1 MKKLILVANDAPQTG
16 NTSFVRILEQ
26 HYERKGIQTRTLHTD
41 ADAAPDEIAF
51 WDLEEDPSPNRI
63 MKWVDENDVT
73 IIDISSGSST
83 ILSDLFTDHD
93 LYDQLLEFD
102 AELCVAVSANDTDS
116 AIAGTVALGE
126 GFSDNANYLLLRN
139 PYCDESENVGE
150 WAGSY
155 GEKVMSYLG
164 ALEIKVPEFDPGM
177 AAELDAQGMDLATGL
192 SARKE
197 LPRYL
202 RDALHTWEIAYSA
215 NLDEADELLL
225 PEVDSSRSAY
235 ASSSSQG

>member
-16 NTSFVRILEQ
+16 NTSFVRVLEQ
-26 HYERKGIQTRTLHTD
+26 HYERKGIETRTLYTD
-41 ADAAPDEIAF
+41 ADASPDEIAF
-51 WDLEEDPSPNRI
+51 WDLEEDPSPQRI

-73 IIDISSGSST
+73 ILDISSGSST
-83 ILSDLFTDHD
+83 IISDLFADNE
-93 LYDQLLEFD
+93 LYDELLEFD
-102 AELCVAVSANDTDS
+102 AELCIAATANDTES
-116 AIAGTVALGE
+116 AIAGCVALGE

-139 PYCDESENVGE
+139 SYCNEAENMGA

-155 GEKVMSYLG
+155 GEKVMRYLG

-177 AAELDAQGMDLATGL
+177 AAELDAQGMDLAAGL

-202 RDALHTWEIAYSA
+202 RDALHAWEISYSGS
-215 NLDEADELLL
+215 LDEADEVLL

-235 ASSSSQG
+235 A